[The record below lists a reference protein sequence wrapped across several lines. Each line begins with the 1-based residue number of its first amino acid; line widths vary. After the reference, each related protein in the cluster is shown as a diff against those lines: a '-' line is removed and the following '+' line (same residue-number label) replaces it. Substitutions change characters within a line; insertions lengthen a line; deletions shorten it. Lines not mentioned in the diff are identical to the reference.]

1 MLFSCIIQSMKEH
14 ELTRQ
19 MAQELLE
26 VKAENACLREALDR
40 SNQKIVELSA
50 RLDILDHRTVVR
62 ARRKFVTNSERM
74 PDDAGDVV
82 KESEGPIVEDTLL
95 NEAETTVSP
104 STVIPVSEPYEE
116 EKEPRKKS
124 CGRSALHP
132 DLPRET
138 INVDPSEESL
148 VDRFGKGNYHR
159 IGENCIEVLDYIPGS
174 LKVKQYVLGKFASN
188 RCKEAG
194 VLEAKMPSDRIIEGC
209 MASNGLIAA
218 ALSDKFVYHLPYAR
232 QSVRFSNIG
241 FQVSRQNLSRWQ
253 LKVTELLDPLTT
265 IIEKHILS
273 GSVMHLDETTLQVMG
288 EEGRKNTQN
297 SYIWLRVGVDP
308 EKPAASYRYYPTRAA
323 TAATE
328 ILEGFA
334 GTIQTDG
341 YVSYRSVVSDS
352 KGKLRHA
359 GCLVH
364 VRRYLFDVYQAMKN
378 KKGNSESK
386 VSMEAGTMLKDIR
399 AIFKSEKKYRAFL
412 KNGKLTEDQFMVLR
426 KTEALSLFET
436 FRAHLVEASKT
447 AIPKSTFDVAIN
459 YALGQWDILTTYLDS
474 PLLTPDNSA
483 AERAVRGVALGRRNW
498 NISGSPA
505 GATSSCAMYTLM
517 QTALLNGLDPGAYLF
532 HVLEKATSLVDLPYK
547 KGPWEALLPWNI
559 NPKDLAWQDRMP
571 LIPEKIE

>member
-1 MLFSCIIQSMKEH
+1 MLFSCIIQGMKEH
-14 ELTRQ
+14 DLTRQ
-19 MAQELLE
+19 MAQELAE
-26 VKAENACLREALDR
+26 VKAENALLREALDR
-40 SNQKIVELSA
+40 SNQQVMDLSA
-50 RLDILDHRTVVR
+50 RLGILDHRMATS
-62 ARRKFVTNSERM
+62 ARRRFVTNSERM
-74 PDDAGDVV
+74 PKVADPVR
-82 KESEGPIVEDTLL
+82 ESEEPIVEDTLL
-95 NEAETTVSP
+95 NEAETTTA
-104 STVIPVSEPYEE
+104 STVTPISEPYEE
-116 EKEPRKKS
+116 DREPRKKG
-124 CGRSALHP
+124 CGRTALHP

-148 VDRFGKGNYHR
+148 DERFGKGNHHR
-159 IGENCIEVLDYIPGS
+159 IGEHCIEILDYTPGS

-188 RCKEAG
+188 SSKEAG
-194 VLEAKMPSDRIIEGC
+194 VLEARMPSDRIIEGG
-209 MASNGLIAA
+209 MAGNALVAA

-253 LKVTELLDPLTT
+253 IQVTGLLDPLTT
-265 IIEKHILS
+265 LIEQHIMDS
-273 GSVMHLDETTLQVMG
+273 AVVHLDETTLQVMG
-288 EEGRKNTQN
+288 EEGRKNTQK
-297 SYIWLRVGVDP
+297 SYIWLRVGTNP
-308 EKPAASYRYYPTRAA
+308 LKPAASYRYFPSRAA
-323 TAATE
+323 TVAAE
-328 ILEGFA
+328 LLDGFV

-341 YVSYRSVVSDS
+341 YASYRSVVRDS

-364 VRRYLFDVYQAMKN
+364 VRRYLFDVYQATRP
-378 KKGNSESK
+378 KKGTTPGK
-386 VSMEAGTMLKDIR
+386 VNLEAATMLKDIR

-505 GATSSCAMYTLM
+505 GAASPCAMYTLT

-532 HVLEKATSLVDLPYK
+532 HVLEKATTLVDLPYK

-571 LIPEKIE
+571 LIPREDG